1 MEQTMQI
8 EFDKVHVTLSGAI
21 HVRDAGKL
29 RTSLLAQL
37 EEGRRN
43 FLIDVARVDLID
55 SSGLGVLIQVQQK
68 AAAVGGSMTLRG
80 VKGVVKDVL
89 ELSRL
94 DRVFTIE

>member
-1 MEQTMQI
+1 MQTERDRVQI
-8 EFDKVHVTLSGAI
+8 RLSGPI

-29 RTSLLAQL
+29 RNLLLAQL
-37 EEGRRN
+37 EKGCCH
-43 FLIDVARVDLID
+43 FVIDVARVDLID

-68 AAAVGGSMTLRG
+68 AASAGGGMKLTG
-80 VKGVVKDVL
+80 VTGVVKEVL